1 MARPASRI
9 QSARRAAKRSTRGPR
24 PAMASGRVPGLHGS
38 APPRTANSPWW
49 STASPRRSPSTTSTH
64 SARAA
69 NGRCGARPIGVS
81 TRLPPAP
88 KPATMRSGASS
99 ANDANAAA
107 VARGW
112 RLCGLVT
119 APNSSTRRV
128 RCARTARVTNRSR
141 SVPSSATSTA
151 AAPSASATAANW
163 ASSDAGRT
171 ACSQTP
177 HCVSWEDI
185 GPNLLGQHAQR
196 TRGVRADHVPG
207 QDAAQ
212 AGLKVFA

>member
-1 MARPASRI
+1 
-9 QSARRAAKRSTRGPR
+9 
-24 PAMASGRVPGLHGS
+24 GLHGS

-88 KPATMRSGASS
+88 KPATMRPGASS
-99 ANDANAAA
+99 ASDAKAAA
-107 VARGW
+107 VATGW

-128 RCARTARVTNRSR
+128 RWARIARVTNRSR

-151 AAPSASATAANW
+151 AAPSPSAAAASRDDVDQTVGDQA
-163 ASSDAGRT
+163 RT
-171 ACSQTP
+171 GIDSFGL
-177 HCVSWEDI
+177 HCDPYALE
-185 GPNLLGQHAQR
+185 LLGIGARRREHHKLDTVDVVGKHLSHGV
-196 TRGVRADHVPG
+196 TRGTRVGIHAD
-207 QDAAQ
+207 QDVTRQVDLAR
-212 AGLKVFA
+212 